1 MVDPL
6 VSFDWTILSARDQE
20 IMTALVG
27 SINRQPDLTIAPHG
41 VPYLYRWYVVPK
53 DDDRGQVYFHV
64 QVASDPD
71 RPLHDHPWDNTSV
84 ILSGGYIEI
93 VRTVG
98 FWQTSYH
105 MTRHKGDVIFREAA
119 LSHRL
124 ILPDGVPYTMSLF
137 TTGPVI
143 RDWGFWTTRKTWIN
157 AEEFLNK

>member
-84 ILSGGYIEI
+84 IISGGYQELICAPGQPVYVEY
-93 VRTVG
+93 RN
-98 FWQTSYH
+98 
-105 MTRHKGDVIFREAA
+105 KGDVIFREAS

-137 TTGPVI
+137 TTGPVT
-143 RDWGFWTTRKTWIN
+143 RDWGFWITNDTWIN